1 MTAEQS
7 SDQQAAWSDSN
18 EPEQILTEAGVCPD
32 EDVDLALTALALAAL
47 DRPRVSLDR
56 YRRHLQELAD
66 DIARRAGGAVSAE
79 DRAAVLGEVLGND
92 YGYEGD
98 LATYDD
104 LQNAN
109 LMRVIDRRRG
119 LPVALGI
126 LYIHGARAQGW
137 PMVGINFP
145 GHFLLRMECKGERV
159 ILDPFEPGRRLEA
172 NDLRELFKR
181 LAGED
186 AELETRFFDAVGNR
200 EILLRLQNNIKSRAL
215 RSGDVVRA
223 AAALKSMIRIAP
235 DHVNAWY
242 ELGLLEAQADNL
254 RAAITALETF
264 LSKSAHDAAR
274 HHAATLI
281 QELHAKLN

>member
-1 MTAEQS
+1 MTSTEPGDDRSASESRTNAER
-7 SDQQAAWSDSN
+7 
-18 EPEQILTEAGVCPD
+18 ILTEAGVRAD
-32 EDVDLALTALALAAL
+32 KDVDLALTALALAAI

-56 YRRHLQELAD
+56 YRGHLEELAND
-66 DIARRAGGAVSAE
+66 TARRAGQADDAE
-79 DRAAVLGEVLGND
+79 GRASVLAEVLGNE

-98 LATYDD
+98 RATYDD

-126 LYIHGARAQGW
+126 LYIHAARAQGW
-137 PMVGINFP
+137 SMVGINFP
-145 GHFLLRMECKGERV
+145 GHFLLRMDGDGDRV
-159 ILDPFEPGRRLEA
+159 IVDPFEPNRRLEA
-172 NDLRELFKR
+172 NDLREFFKR

-186 AELETRFFDAVGNR
+186 AELDAKFFEAIGNR
-200 EILLRLQNNIKSRAL
+200 EILLRLQNNIKSRAI
-215 RSGDVVRA
+215 RAGDVVRA
-223 AAALKSMIRIAP
+223 ANTLKSMIRVAP
-235 DHVNAWY
+235 DHINAWY

-264 LSKSAHDAAR
+264 LDKSTHNAAK
-274 HHAATLI
+274 HHAASLI

>member
-1 MTAEQS
+1 MTKTSLDEAGLE
-7 SDQQAAWSDSN
+7 DGDLA
-18 EPEQILTEAGVCPD
+18 EPERILTTAGVGAD

-47 DRPRVSLDR
+47 DRPRVSLER
-56 YRRHLQELAD
+56 YRGHLD
-66 DIARRAGGAVSAE
+66 DLVNDTARRAGPELDAE
-79 DRAAVLGEVLGND
+79 GRAAVLAEVLNTE

-98 LATYDD
+98 QATYDD

-126 LYIHGARAQGW
+126 LYIHVARAQGW

-145 GHFLLRMECKGERV
+145 GHFLLRMEGNRDRV
-159 ILDPFEPGRRLEA
+159 VMDPFQPHRPLEA
-172 NDLRELFKR
+172 NDLRDLFKR

-186 AELETRFFDAVGNR
+186 SELDSRFFEPVGNR
-200 EILLRLQNNIKSRAL
+200 EILLRLQNNIKSRAI
-215 RSGDVVRA
+215 RSGDVMRA
-223 AAALKSMIRIAP
+223 AGALKSMIRVAP
-235 DHVNAWY
+235 GHVNAWY

-264 LSKSAHDAAR
+264 LDKSAHDGAK

-281 QELHAKLN
+281 QELRAKLN

>member
-1 MTAEQS
+1 MTVDKQRQNRGARLT
-7 SDQQAAWSDSN
+7 SN
-18 EPEQILTEAGVCPD
+18 EPEQILTEAGVCAD
-32 EDVDLALTALALAAL
+32 RDVDIALTALALAAI

-56 YRRHLQELAD
+56 YRRHLDDLAD
-66 DIARRAGGAVSAE
+66 ETARLAIAADDAVS
-79 DRAAVLGEVLGND
+79 RASVLADVLGNA

-98 LATYDD
+98 RATYDD

-126 LYIHGARAQGW
+126 LYMHAARAQGW
-137 PMVGINFP
+137 SMVGINFP
-145 GHFLLRMECKGERV
+145 GHFLLRMESHGDRV
-159 ILDPFEPGRRLEA
+159 ILDPFEPARRLEA
-172 NDLRELFKR
+172 TDLRKLFKR

-235 DHVNAWY
+235 EHINAWY

-254 RAAITALETF
+254 RAAITALEMF
-264 LSKSAHDAAR
+264 LNKSDHDAAK
-274 HHAATLI
+274 HHAAMLI
-281 QELHAKLN
+281 QELRTKLN

>member
-1 MTAEQS
+1 LNST
-7 SDQQAAWSDSN
+7 
-18 EPEQILTEAGVCPD
+18 EPEKILTQAGVCAD
-32 EDVDLALTALALAAL
+32 QDVDIALTALALAAI

-56 YRRHLQELAD
+56 YRRHLDDLAGDTARLAIDADDVVSRVSVLAD
-66 DIARRAGGAVSAE
+66 
-79 DRAAVLGEVLGND
+79 VLGNA

-98 LATYDD
+98 RVTYDD

-126 LYIHGARAQGW
+126 LYMHAARAQGW
-137 PMVGINFP
+137 SMVGINFP
-145 GHFLLRMECKGERV
+145 GHFLLRMESDGDRV
-159 ILDPFEPGRRLEA
+159 ILDPFEPARRLEA
-172 NDLRELFKR
+172 NDLRKLYRR

-223 AAALKSMIRIAP
+223 AGALKSMIRIAP
-235 DHVNAWY
+235 EHINAWY

-254 RAAITALETF
+254 RAAITALEMF
-264 LSKSAHDAAR
+264 LNKSDHNAAK

-281 QELHAKLN
+281 QELHTKLN

>member
-1 MTAEQS
+1 METKKT
-7 SDQQAAWSDSN
+7 
-18 EPEQILTEAGVCPD
+18 EQILAATNLCSD
-32 EDVDLALTALALAAL
+32 EDIDLALTALALAAL
-47 DRPRVSLDR
+47 ERPRVSLDR
-56 YRRHLQELAD
+56 YCRHLQDLAD
-66 DIARRAGGAVSAE
+66 KIACRSGGAVSAK
-79 DRAAVLGEVLGND
+79 DRAAVLWEVLGND

-145 GHFLLRMECKGERV
+145 GHFLLRMECDGERV
-159 ILDPFEPGRRLEA
+159 ILDPFKPGRRLEA
-172 NDLRELFKR
+172 NDVRELFKR

-186 AELETRFFDAVGNR
+186 AELETRFFDAITNR

-223 AAALKSMIRIAP
+223 AAALKSMLRIAP

-242 ELGLLEAQADNL
+242 ELGLLEAQTDNL
-254 RAAITALETF
+254 RAAIMALETF

-281 QELHAKLN
+281 QGLHAKLN

>member
-1 MTAEQS
+1 MTV
-7 SDQQAAWSDSN
+7 DQQHQNRAARLNSN
-18 EPEQILTEAGVCPD
+18 EPEQILTKAGVCAD
-32 EDVDLALTALALAAL
+32 QDVDIALTALALAAI

-56 YRRHLQELAD
+56 YRRHLEDLAKDTARLAVAADDVVSRVSVLAD
-66 DIARRAGGAVSAE
+66 
-79 DRAAVLGEVLGND
+79 VLGNT

-98 LATYDD
+98 RATYDD

-126 LYIHGARAQGW
+126 LYMHAARAQGW
-137 PMVGINFP
+137 SMAGINFP
-145 GHFLLRMECKGERV
+145 GHFLLRMESDGDRV
-159 ILDPFEPGRRLEA
+159 ILDPFEPARRLEA
-172 NDLRELFKR
+172 NDLRKLFKR

-223 AAALKSMIRIAP
+223 AATLKTMIRIAP
-235 DHVNAWY
+235 EHINAWY

-254 RAAITALETF
+254 RAAITALEMF
-264 LSKSAHDAAR
+264 LNKSDHDAAK
-274 HHAATLI
+274 HHAAKLI
-281 QELHAKLN
+281 QELRTKLN

>member
-7 SDQQAAWSDSN
+7 GDLQAMGLESN
-18 EPEQILTEAGVCPD
+18 KTEQILTATGLCLD
-32 EDVDLALTALALAAL
+32 EDIDLALTALALAAL

-56 YRRHLQELAD
+56 YCRHLQDMAD
-66 DIARRAGGAVSAE
+66 DIACRSGGAVGAE
-79 DRAAVLGEVLGND
+79 DRASVLWEVLGND

-145 GHFLLRMECKGERV
+145 GHFLLRMECDGERV

-172 NDLRELFKR
+172 NDVRELFKR
-181 LAGED
+181 LAGKD
-186 AELETRFFDAVGNR
+186 AELETRFFDAVSNR

-215 RSGDVVRA
+215 RSSDVVRA
-223 AAALKSMIRIAP
+223 AAALKSMLRIAP
-235 DHVNAWY
+235 DHVSAWY
-242 ELGLLEAQADNL
+242 ELGLLEAQTDNL

-264 LSKSAHDAAR
+264 LSKSAHNTAR

-281 QELHAKLN
+281 QGLHAKLN

>member
-1 MTAEQS
+1 M
-7 SDQQAAWSDSN
+7 
-18 EPEQILTEAGVCPD
+18 
-32 EDVDLALTALALAAL
+32 
-47 DRPRVSLDR
+47 
-56 YRRHLQELAD
+56 
-66 DIARRAGGAVSAE
+66 
-79 DRAAVLGEVLGND
+79 LGND

-98 LATYDD
+98 LATYDE

-145 GHFLLRMECKGERV
+145 GHFLLRMECDGERV
-159 ILDPFEPGRRLEA
+159 ILDPFKPGRRLEA
-172 NDLRELFKR
+172 NDVRELFKR

-186 AELETRFFDAVGNR
+186 AELETRFFDAITNR

-223 AAALKSMIRIAP
+223 AAALKSMLRIAP

-242 ELGLLEAQADNL
+242 ELGLLEAQTDNL
-254 RAAITALETF
+254 RAAIMALETF
-264 LSKSAHDAAR
+264 LSKSVHDAAR

-281 QELHAKLN
+281 QGLYSKLN